1 MSDAKKHGKQNNDVN
16 VEHFSVQVKFKCNF
30 LSKLSF
36 LQCCMFFHF
45 FCKNLLK
52 TFVENPVEVNRKA
65 LIMFNLNYFVSYHD
79 VLPSYLNIFCGSV

>member
-36 LQCCMFFHF
+36 LQCCMFFSF
-45 FCKNLLK
+45 FL
-52 TFVENPVEVNRKA
+52 
-65 LIMFNLNYFVSYHD
+65 
-79 VLPSYLNIFCGSV
+79 